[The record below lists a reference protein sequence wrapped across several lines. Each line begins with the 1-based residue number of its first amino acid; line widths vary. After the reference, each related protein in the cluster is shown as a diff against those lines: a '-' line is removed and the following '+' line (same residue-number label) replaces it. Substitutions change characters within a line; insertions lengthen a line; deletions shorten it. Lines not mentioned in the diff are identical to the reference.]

1 MAAASAYNA
10 QMLAKRLLVI
20 VTLASAS
27 VFSASCVGDI
37 DSNQNQNATSNID
50 QIVKVERAANHSVE
64 ELGLII
70 KLPYEPVE
78 ASWRNEVAA
87 GSSGSSIRA
96 VLLFTIEDGK
106 ALIVAAETTKPG
118 QTVEVVAENWYPAE
132 LIAKSE
138 MGEESKLTGKAYP
151 ADAFFQPPYNSGR
164 LIKID
169 DTDHF
174 ILELGAQ

>member
-1 MAAASAYNA
+1 M
-10 QMLAKRLLVI
+10 
-20 VTLASAS
+20 TLAAAS

-78 ASWRNEVAA
+78 ASWRNEAA
-87 GSSGSSIRA
+87 GASSSPIRA

-106 ALIVAAETTKPG
+106 SLIAEAEKTKPG
-118 QTVEVVAENWYPAE
+118 QPVEVVAENWYPTE

-138 MGEESKLTGKAYP
+138 MGEESKITGKSYP

-174 ILELGAQ
+174 ILELGIH

>member
-1 MAAASAYNA
+1 
-10 QMLAKRLLVI
+10 MLAKPLIVI
-20 VTLASAS
+20 ITVAAVSA
-27 VFSASCVGDI
+27 FSASCVGDI
-37 DSNQNQNATSNID
+37 DSNQNTNATSNIE
-50 QIVKVERAANHSVE
+50 QIVEVERAANHSVE

-78 ASWRNEVAA
+78 ASWRNEPA
-87 GSSGSSIRA
+87 GNSKISISA

-106 ALIVAAETTKPG
+106 TLVAEAQKIRPG
-118 QTVEVVAENWYPAE
+118 QPVEVVAENWYPTE

-138 MGEESKLTGKAYP
+138 MGEESKINGIAFP

-174 ILELGAQ
+174 ILELAGL